1 MRVDLAAAPRLRKLR
16 AAEGEGAVGGAEYEA
31 RLRAQHVRLNPRT
44 GWAAAARAATAAAA
58 STSDGEDGAAARLL
72 STAGGLLAP
81 RAPALPPG
89 KLETTRLKDANAAEP
104 AQSIISSVEFHPAG
118 RLLMAA
124 GLDRRLRFFA
134 VDGGANARVQSVFL
148 EDMPVRQAAF
158 ARGGAAVL
166 AAGRRAFFYV
176 LDLETAK
183 AERVAGLFGR
193 AERSL
198 EAFAAAPGADVAAF
212 FGAGGDVPLVSLKS
226 RQAVGTLRMNGSV
239 RAGAFSSDGGQLL
252 TSGGDGDVY
261 VWDLRMRRVLAR
273 YCDEG
278 AVRGTALAAGPS
290 SGAAAGLFA
299 AGSSSGVVNVYRHP
313 ADVSAGGAAGT
324 AGAAT
329 PAGARALRPLRAL
342 THLTTSVD
350 SLAFSADG
358 QVLALASR
366 LKRDSL
372 RLVHLPTLTAF
383 SNWPTSRTPLG
394 HVHALAF
401 SPGGGYLAVGNAKG
415 RVLLYRMH
423 HYPQA

>member
-1 MRVDLAAAPRLRKLR
+1 
-16 AAEGEGAVGGAEYEA
+16 
-31 RLRAQHVRLNPRT
+31 
-44 GWAAAARAATAAAA
+44 
-58 STSDGEDGAAARLL
+58 
-72 STAGGLLAP
+72 
-81 RAPALPPG
+81 
-89 KLETTRLKDANAAEP
+89 
-104 AQSIISSVEFHPAG
+104 
-118 RLLMAA
+118 
-124 GLDRRLRFFA
+124 
-134 VDGGANARVQSVFL
+134 
-148 EDMPVRQAAF
+148 MPVRQAAF

-239 RAGAFSSDGGQLL
+239 RAGAFSPDGAQLL

-273 YCDEG
+273 YSDEG
-278 AVRGTALAAGPS
+278 AVRGTALAAGPGF
-290 SGAAAGLFA
+290 GAAAGLFA

-313 ADVSAGGAAGT
+313 ADVYAGGGAGT
-324 AGAAT
+324 SSTAGDNDAAIGGDSGAAA

-350 SLAFSADG
+350 SLAFAADG
-358 QVLALASR
+358 AVLALASR